1 MNKKT
6 WLFGILVG
14 VVIGLVLAE
23 GRSLFKFQARSRAPA
38 SAQYRNLKDFGGDE
52 LGGDEKREEGKMRR
66 DMPTAAPMA
75 IAPGEA
81 AGFGGL
87 GLKGTGSGG
96 GGKGDTIGIG
106 GIGTMGRG
114 GGTGGY
120 GSGVAAPHKARLKKS
135 AAPAEE
141 EAAAGPE
148 GGGEAAPT
156 RAWFPETFLF
166 EPLVVTDDQGRAVV
180 PVRVPDRLTNWRVL
194 ALAHSRTGG
203 QAGAVASFA
212 GTLPTYIDAVTPA
225 FLMAGDEVRL
235 PIQVVNTTEAEVSRT
250 LTYEAQGAVL
260 SATGG
265 TVKVPAAGSTVQYVT
280 LKVDKP
286 GKAAVKAT
294 LGGTDA
300 VERTFDVMPVGRPV
314 SQSRGGTLAAPRELT
329 LEGPAESIPGSERA
343 RLLVFPGALAVLR
356 AELSGAPNRGGV
368 ADDAYSLLLAGRAS
382 ALIRALGEEPDP
394 IAIRTL
400 TMIAAQRAIRYARA
414 PDVPTATLLAEAA
427 LTHADNPVLAR
438 LGERMAATVAQR
450 QRPDGSC
457 EGGTGWTLQR
467 LMVTTADCTRAI
479 RASQVTPAARQRAAA
494 ATTRA
499 EGFFERNIE
508 RVEDGFTAA
517 AILSSGAV
525 SGSLAERLRA
535 KVLESLTTRED
546 GSKVLPVGSGVVRAD
561 GYVPSEAQA
570 TALAVLALESTPKAP
585 LADLGTSLLGG
596 YSPLYGWGDGQ
607 TNLACMRAV
616 LTLFKDP
623 VPPNVKLFLEMD
635 GKQLSSGTID
645 PSKLREVISLDAD
658 APGSAGSHKWAI
670 RADPP
675 VPGLG
680 YSLTLMAYVPWKKSE
695 ANGGLEL
702 AITTPT
708 EGKVGEPMQVTLS
721 ATAPSGMA
729 LKIRQALPAGVQAE
743 AASLEALVTAGTIT
757 KFTTEDGAVRIEAP
771 ARAVGQ
777 PFSAVYRVVPTLA
790 GTLHGSASTITPLG
804 RTDLSY
810 QVPPEVWTV
819 K

>member
-1 MNKKT
+1 MKKT
-6 WLFGILVG
+6 IWLVVGLAG
-14 VVIGLVLAE
+14 VVVMGLLLMVA
-23 GRSLFKFQARSRAPA
+23 GRPSRDRSWAASPSAHSKRLQTFGESEAGYADYDKREDAKKPRGAPSAPA
-38 SAQYRNLKDFGGDE
+38 A
-52 LGGDEKREEGKMRR
+52 M
-66 DMPTAAPMA
+66 AAPS
-75 IAPGEA
+75 EA
-81 AGFGGL
+81 QGFGGL
-87 GLKGTGSGG
+87 GLTGAGPGG
-96 GGKGDTIGIG
+96 GGMGDTLGIG
-106 GIGTMGRG
+106 GIGSRG
-114 GGTGGY
+114 KGGAT
-120 GSGVAAPHKARLKKS
+120 SPARKAGKKMKD
-135 AAPAEE
+135 A
-141 EAAAGPE
+141 EAAGEETAAE

-250 LTYEAQGAVL
+250 IAYEAQGAVL
-260 SATGG
+260 SAVGG
-265 TVKVPAAGSTVQYVT
+265 TVKVHAAGSTVQYVT

-300 VERTFDVMPVGRPV
+300 VERTFDVLPVGRPV

-329 LEGPAESIPGSERA
+329 LEGPAEAIPGSERV

-356 AELSGAPNRGGV
+356 AELSGAPNRGSV

-382 ALIRALGEEPDP
+382 ALIRSLGEEPDP
-394 IAIRTL
+394 AAIRTL
-400 TMIAAQRAIRYARA
+400 TLIAAQRAIRYARA
-414 PDVPTATLLAEAA
+414 PDVATATLLAEAA
-427 LTHADNPVLAR
+427 LTHADNPVLSR

-457 EGGTGWTLQR
+457 EGGNGWTLQR

-479 RASQVTPAARQRAAA
+479 RASDNTPAARQRAAA

-499 EGFFERNIE
+499 EGFYERNIE
-508 RVEDGFTAA
+508 RVEDGYTAA

-525 SGSLAERLRA
+525 SGALAERLRA
-535 KVLESLTTRED
+535 KVLEAITSRDD
-546 GSKVLPVGSGVVRAD
+546 GSKVLPVGQGVVRAD
-561 GYVPSEAQA
+561 GFVPSEAQA
-570 TALAVLALESTPKAP
+570 TALAVLALAEEPKAP

-596 YSPLYGWGDGQ
+596 YSPIYGWGDGQ

-623 VPPNVKLFLEMD
+623 VPPNVKVVLEMD
-635 GKQLSSGTID
+635 GKLLTSGSID
-645 PSKLREVISLDAD
+645 PSKLKEVISLDAD
-658 APGSAGSHKWAI
+658 APGSAGSHRWAI

-680 YSLTLMAYVPWKKSE
+680 FSLTLMSYVPWKKSE
-695 ANGGLEL
+695 ANQGLEL
-702 AITTPT
+702 AISSPT

-743 AASLEALVTAGTIT
+743 AASLEALVQAGTLT
-757 KFTTEDGAVRIEAP
+757 KFTTEDGAVTLEAP

-790 GTLHGSASTITPLG
+790 GTLHGSASTISPLG

-810 QVPPEVWTV
+810 AVPPEVWTV